1 MQSFTFV
8 SVSNIFVSSQQN
20 LKNPKKSSKR
30 REQKREQKDDTRHF
44 TRACARSLAH
54 IKAQND
60 NIANPLKREKSD
72 SVFVKRRVYVLYLF

>member
-30 REQKREQKDDTRHF
+30 RREQKR
-44 TRACARSLAH
+44 
-54 IKAQND
+54 
-60 NIANPLKREKSD
+60 
-72 SVFVKRRVYVLYLF
+72 